1 MLFGLGQIYVL
12 TIEAAPLD
20 LGPTLVP
27 PTHHELIL
35 NAYISMK
42 G

>member
-12 TIEAAPLD
+12 IMEAAPLD

-27 PTHHELIL
+27 PTHREFIL
-35 NAYISMK
+35 NPYISMK